1 MSLSSLEGIFLAVG
15 ALAQQ
20 PMYCRRELWER
31 VSHRATRQ
39 RAPHGARVQGRARR
53 SGSWGGGSGVAELR
67 VRAKLRRGARCAA
80 PARIGARERR
90 ITAASRGISRAR
102 HLMRVLQAARCSRG
116 KEPN

>member
-1 MSLSSLEGIFLAVG
+1 VVQSTLAPAASAARSSSMSPVWHALMSLSSLEGIG

-20 PMYCRRELWER
+20 PMYCRRDLWER

-67 VRAKLRRGARCAA
+67 VRAKLQRGARCAA
-80 PARIGARERR
+80 PARIGAR
-90 ITAASRGISRAR
+90 
-102 HLMRVLQAARCSRG
+102 
-116 KEPN
+116 

>member
-1 MSLSSLEGIFLAVG
+1 VVQSTLAPAASAARSSSTSPVWHALMSLSSLEGIFLAVG

-20 PMYCRRELWER
+20 PMYCRRDLWER

-67 VRAKLRRGARCAA
+67 VRAKLQRGARCAA
-80 PARIGARERR
+80 PARIGAR
-90 ITAASRGISRAR
+90 
-102 HLMRVLQAARCSRG
+102 
-116 KEPN
+116 